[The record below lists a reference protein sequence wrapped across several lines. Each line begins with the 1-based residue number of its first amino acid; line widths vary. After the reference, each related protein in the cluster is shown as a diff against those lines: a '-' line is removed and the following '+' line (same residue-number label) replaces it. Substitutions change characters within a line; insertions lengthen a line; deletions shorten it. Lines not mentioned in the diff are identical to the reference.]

1 MKEKTD
7 THLVEYS
14 VLLVLMVL
22 LVLLFYYFRYD
33 HTVLIFLSAV
43 ASLSYMLWG
52 IIHHALEGRLTK
64 LVAFEYVAFGTLVFL
79 LLFTVLY
86 F

>member
-7 THLVEYS
+7 THLLEYS
-14 VLLVLMVL
+14 VLLIFMVL

-33 HTVLIFLSAV
+33 HVVLIFLSGI
-43 ASLSYMLWG
+43 ASISYILWG

-64 LVAFEYVAFGTLVFL
+64 FVAMEYIAFGLLVFL
-79 LLFTVLY
+79 LFFTVLN